1 MSVRKTHL
9 FWPVLFTVFL
19 TDCGTKRLAVE
30 HLPPYVPHEVLG
42 DVVQFTLA
50 FNKGAAM
57 SVSLG
62 AFSRVGFTLLTF
74 VALLVLGRLYR
85 AAPPH
90 DRTLAV
96 AVALVCGGA
105 IGNLAD
111 RLRWTEGVVDFIDVG
126 VGSYRFWIFNVADVG
141 VTLGAI
147 ALAVLLGRRET
158 AAQREA

>member
-1 MSVRKTHL
+1 MSRPEPRVCR
-9 FWPVLFTVFL
+9 
-19 TDCGTKRLAVE
+19 
-30 HLPPYVPHEVLG
+30 
-42 DVVQFTLA
+42 QI
-50 FNKGAAM
+50 AAQEDPK
-57 SVSLG
+57 S
-62 AFSRVGFTLLTF
+62 
-74 VALLVLGRLYR
+74 
-85 AAPPH
+85 
-90 DRTLAV
+90 V

-147 ALAVLLGRRET
+147 ALAVLLWRRET